1 MAWQR
6 IDSKVGADY
15 RVIRSRHDLYRSPQ
29 GVEQS
34 YVVFEAPDWVN
45 VIALTDE
52 QQVVMIRQF
61 RHGIREETLEFPGG
75 MVDPGELP
83 WQAARRELLEETGYV
98 SEDWLEL
105 GWSYPNPALQNN
117 RCWTFLARAISAS
130 ATGPQMDET
139 ESIVTELWPLEKL
152 EAAFRQAKIGHA
164 LIQVAWLHYQQQL
177 LPKI

>member
-6 IDSKVGADY
+6 IDSKAGADY

-34 YVVFEAPDWVN
+34 FVVFEAPDWVN

-75 MVDPGELP
+75 MVDPGESPL
-83 WQAARRELLEETGYV
+83 QAARRELLEETGYL
-98 SEDWLEL
+98 SDDWHEL

-117 RCWTFLARAISAS
+117 RCWSFLARSIRADPS
-130 ATGPQMDET
+130 GPQMDET
-139 ESIVTELWPLEKL
+139 ESIVSELWSLEKL
-152 EAAFRQAKIGHA
+152 EAAFRRAEIGHA
-164 LIQVAWLHYQQQL
+164 LIQVTWFHYRQSL
-177 LPKI
+177 FPKA